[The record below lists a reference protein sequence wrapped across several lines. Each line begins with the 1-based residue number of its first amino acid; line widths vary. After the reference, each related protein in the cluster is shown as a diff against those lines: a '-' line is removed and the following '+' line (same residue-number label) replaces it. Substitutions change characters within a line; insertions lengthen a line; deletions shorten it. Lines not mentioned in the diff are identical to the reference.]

1 MLPPDLGAVVL
12 HAAPDKDDGVTHL
25 AGVGVVQDSDF
36 HCGAEMSQKL

>member
-12 HAAPDKDDGVTHL
+12 HAAPDQDDGVIHL

-36 HCGAEMSQKL
+36 HCEAEMSQKL